1 MPDSVS
7 DLPYPLLVNA
17 LTGEPMPPVSF
28 DRLGALASNGS
39 GPEGRRAPN
48 ILGWDP
54 NAGDPN
60 VLGESGWGIIFEA
73 DADPAIK
80 ARLQPLIDSRA
91 NAAQQFFKIFT
102 GNTGATPG
110 VTPGQTAAS
119 WIRPLCVSL
128 DTPVDPLNGMP
139 YYLLIVGPPDTI
151 TFDFQASLKSQF
163 AVGRLYFDDIED
175 YGRYA
180 QAMVQYESK
189 SYTPI
194 QSRSAA
200 LWVTRNP
207 GDLATAMLS
216 GTISQDFLPP
226 GTPLGTRRNL
236 NFLQN
241 AFVNEKATK
250 ARLIEILRGNLPGGP
265 PAVILTG
272 SHGCNYAGADPGT
285 QRRMQGS
292 LMTQEWVPK
301 TPASPANQFC
311 ADDIPADARL
321 LGTMGFL
328 FACFSGACP
337 AENNYFLN
345 PDGSPIKV
353 APQPMIS
360 RIPQALLSRGMLAV
374 IAHID
379 LAFPYAFQDVDGT
392 THTEAVRSPL
402 EQIMAGSRAGYAADI
417 LTSMWNSRAAH
428 LGMAQGMA
436 PAATAPAAAPADP
449 AAARQLAHMTLARDD
464 ARNYIVLGDP
474 AAQLRVKDL
483 K

>member
-1 MPDSVS
+1 M
-7 DLPYPLLVNA
+7 
-17 LTGEPMPPVSF
+17 
-28 DRLGALASNGS
+28 
-39 GPEGRRAPN
+39 
-48 ILGWDP
+48 
-54 NAGDPN
+54 
-60 VLGESGWGIIFEA
+60 
-73 DADPAIK
+73 
-80 ARLQPLIDSRA
+80 
-91 NAAQQFFKIFT
+91 
-102 GNTGATPG
+102 
-110 VTPGQTAAS
+110 
-119 WIRPLCVSL
+119 
-128 DTPVDPLNGMP
+128 
-139 YYLLIVGPPDTI
+139 
-151 TFDFQASLKSQF
+151 
-163 AVGRLYFDDIED
+163 
-175 YGRYA
+175 
-180 QAMVQYESK
+180 
-189 SYTPI
+189 
-194 QSRSAA
+194 
-200 LWVTRNP
+200 
-207 GDLATAMLS
+207 
-216 GTISQDFLPP
+216 
-226 GTPLGTRRNL
+226 